1 MLKINLLPIRQLKRR
16 AAAQKQLMG
25 MAGLFLL
32 TLSVLVVIGY
42 IQHQQAQTLQQEI
55 TALTTKKQSYTPTLT
70 KIAQLKKDR
79 EELSRKTEIIKQLK
93 VDSSLTVH
101 VLDEIASKLDNQRMW
116 LDSLNQQRGSLSLS
130 GIALDNQTI
139 AQFMDSLKTSSYIQE
154 VSLANS
160 SLKTISG
167 RNLKSFDLNCSVAF
181 PKTEKEAD
189 AKTSKEKQKSKK

>member
-25 MAGLFLL
+25 MGGLFFL
-32 TLSVLVVIGY
+32 TLIVIGAVGY
-42 IQHQQAQTLQQEI
+42 IQHLKAQRFQQDITTL
-55 TALTTKKQSYTPTLT
+55 TAKKQSYTPTLN

-116 LDSLNQQRGSLSLS
+116 LESLNQQRGSLSLI
-130 GIALDNQTI
+130 GVALDNQTI
-139 AQFMDSLKTSSYIQE
+139 AQYMDNLKTSSYIQE
-154 VSLANS
+154 VSLSNS
-160 SLKTISG
+160 SLKVVSG
-167 RNLKSFDLNCSVAF
+167 RNLKSFELSCSVAF
-181 PKTEKEAD
+181 PKKEKEPD
-189 AKTSKEKQKSKK
+189 AKVNKDQQKATK